1 MEALFI
7 STIMILLAEIGDKTQ
22 LLALLLAA
30 RYRKPLII
38 TLAIFIATFLNH
50 AAAAW
55 IGSLVAGLFS
65 EQTVRWLIA
74 GSFFAVAAW
83 TLIPDKMD
91 DDEAGFHQ
99 YGAFIATLVLFF
111 LAEIGDKT
119 QVATVIL
126 AAGYEPLFMVI
137 LGTTLGMLLANVP
150 VVFLGNKIAEKLPL
164 HWIRRFAAGLFAIL
178 GVTSLVFAVFFSN
191 AG

>member
-1 MEALFI
+1 MEALSV
-7 STIMILLAEIGDKTQ
+7 STIMVLLAEIGDKTQ

-30 RYRKPLII
+30 RYRKPAII
-38 TLAIFIATFLNH
+38 TLAIFLATVLNH

-55 IGSLVAGLFS
+55 IGTLVAGLFS
-65 EQTVRWLIA
+65 EQTLRWLIA
-74 GSFFAVAAW
+74 GSFLAVSVW

-91 DDEAGFHQ
+91 DDEAGFHK
-99 YGAFIATLVLFF
+99 YGAFIATFILFF

-126 AAGYEPLFMVI
+126 AAQYQPLPMVI

-150 VVFLGNKIAEKLPL
+150 VVFLGNKLTERLPL
-164 HWIRRFAAGLFAIL
+164 DWIRRFAAGLFAVL
-178 GVTSLVFAVFFSN
+178 GLSVFFWS
-191 AG
+191 